1 MARRIQ
7 DVYIFRAES
16 SLMFYGGKEDS
27 FLNFGHYFPWNL
39 LILYRAT
46 LRRRLGQS
54 DDVTRQSCNWVPS
67 THSIQGNIVHW
78 NIHPIYWP
86 LVREE
91 LCLHK
96 YQQVLVTREGRES

>member
-1 MARRIQ
+1 MGEPSRPKEVDGEEDSGRLYFSCSIWFN
-7 DVYIFRAES
+7 VC
-16 SLMFYGGKEDS
+16 GGKEDS
-27 FLNFGHYFPWNL
+27 FLNFEHYFPWNL

-78 NIHPIYWP
+78 NIHPISLYYSRRRHP
-86 LVREE
+86 IA
-91 LCLHK
+91 
-96 YQQVLVTREGRES
+96 